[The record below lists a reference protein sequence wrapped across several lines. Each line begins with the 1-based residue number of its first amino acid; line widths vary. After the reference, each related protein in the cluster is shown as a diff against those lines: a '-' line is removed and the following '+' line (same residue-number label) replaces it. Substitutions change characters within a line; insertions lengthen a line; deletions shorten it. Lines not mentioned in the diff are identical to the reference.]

1 MQSNYDLGLPFRHFF
16 RLTRFG
22 ERIESVSH
30 FLGQVITLFIAVI
43 VQRFEEVI
51 NGREYEIEVSLVSRT
66 TWCARL
72 GGVQGGASALMPF
85 YGDTPDEAAQQLT
98 NWLTLAH
105 RNAQKSV

>member
-30 FLGQVITLFIAVI
+30 FLGQVITIFIAVI

-51 NGREYEIEVSLVSRT
+51 NGREYEIEVSRVNGT
-66 TWCARL
+66 TWCAKL
-72 GGVQGGASALMPF
+72 GSVQGGASALMPF